1 MGIGLRIDPV
11 YDMIGIP
18 NWNNPERVA
27 RLEEYV
33 QIVDQL
39 LSNEV
44 TTFQGKYY
52 QINGAVMN
60 PRPL

>member
-1 MGIGLRIDPV
+1 MGIGLRIEPL

-18 NWNNPERVA
+18 NCNNPERVA